1 MEPIKTVNSKY
12 TLNNDVLTKEE
23 YSYTP
28 MCMTF
33 DDIDEDVCIEDE
45 FSSPL
50 NIIAKNIRYDIKSL
64 YSCANLTAT
73 DKIIIKDKYKYHL
86 SGKIVCDELYI
97 TINHRVTVMGQVIVN
112 KLILNKDGHYEV
124 SDDNSS
130 IFNNIGDMYAK
141 SVIVRSVDLI
151 PSISEIKTVEM
162 LVIEN
167 CTVSGHTLN
176 TTIPTIMFKDC
187 ELIGTISFIYPCNVL
202 ISHCSFRG
210 MELMFPMGNSTV
222 SMDKC
227 DTSKIKIINGT
238 LCEDYNEKVTI

>member
-1 MEPIKTVNSKY
+1 MEPIKTINSKY
-12 TLNNDVLTKEE
+12 TLKDDVLTKEE
-23 YSYTP
+23 YSYIP

-33 DDIDEDVCIEDE
+33 DNIDEDVCIEDE

-50 NIIAKNIRYDIKSL
+50 NIIAKNIRYDIGSL

-73 DKIIIKDKYKYHL
+73 DKIIIKDKYGKYHL

-112 KLILNKDGHYEV
+112 TLILNKDGHYEV

-141 SVIVRSVDLI
+141 TVVVRSVDLI
-151 PSISEIKTVEM
+151 PPITNINTVER
-162 LVIEN
+162 LIIEN
-167 CTVSGHTLN
+167 CNLTGNTLN
-176 TTIPTIMFKDC
+176 TIVPTIMLKDC

-202 ISHCSFRG
+202 ISHCSFR
-210 MELMFPMGNSTV
+210 EVVLMFPMGNSTV
-222 SMDKC
+222 SCISEC
-227 DTSKIKIINGT
+227 DSSKIKIINGT
-238 LCEDYNEKVTI
+238 FM